1 MDLATIIG
9 VVAGL
14 GLILGAIL
22 LGGSLSAFI
31 NIPGLA
37 IVFGGTIAATLI
49 MQRLNIVIG
58 AIKVGLN
65 VLVDRSTPPESI
77 IETIIR
83 LAKIARKD
91 GLLALEKEE
100 LNNPFLEKGIRLVVD
115 GLNPE
120 DVTAVLRTELMYLKQ
135 RHKRG
140 QKVFKFMAAT
150 SPAMGM
156 VGTLIGLVQMLMTID
171 DPSAIGPAMAVAL
184 LTTFYGAVLA
194 FLFFGPI
201 AAKLENRTQ
210 EESNRLEMII
220 SGIVGIMNGENPRI
234 IEQRLASFL
243 EPKSRVAVVTE

>member
-65 VLVDRSTPPESI
+65 VLVDRNTPPESI